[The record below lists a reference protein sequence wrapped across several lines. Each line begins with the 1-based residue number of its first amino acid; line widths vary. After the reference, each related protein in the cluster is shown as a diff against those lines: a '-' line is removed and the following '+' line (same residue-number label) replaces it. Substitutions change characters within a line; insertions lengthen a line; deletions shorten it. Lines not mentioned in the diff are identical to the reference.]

1 MISHVNMPLVVC
13 ESNDSLFNKITEK
26 TDRSEPDR
34 NTILGVCKMTVI
46 IDYVFKNEG
55 VFGNKYLQGYFFISE
70 FLATLVSN

>member
-1 MISHVNMPLVVC
+1 
-13 ESNDSLFNKITEK
+13 
-26 TDRSEPDR
+26 
-34 NTILGVCKMTVI
+34 MTVI